1 MSLLLNKD
9 MDIENQQKK
18 IDDNIINNAII
29 EQENEQNFIRKIIKY
44 FLIPSS
50 IICVVPFVICDLYFA
65 FTDDTCVN
73 QHIDKLYIDL
83 YTYLVVSGLYSGTL
97 LFLMITILLFID
109 IDILFKYIFIF
120 DIFSYIST
128 IFITAFTIVGSI
140 IFWNKMD
147 NTKCSAPVY
156 NYVLASLIIRF
167 VSMFF
172 NIYITN
178 YKKNK

>member
-1 MSLLLNKD
+1 MRHLFSITPPNL
-9 MDIENQQKK
+9 DIENQQKM
-18 IDDNIINNAII
+18 INNVTND
-29 EQENEQNFIRKIIKY
+29 EENEKILLRKIIKY
-44 FLIPSS
+44 FVIPLLVIFSL
-50 IICVVPFVICDLYFA
+50 PFIVCDLYFA

-73 QHIDKLYIDL
+73 QHIDKLYINL
-83 YTYLVVSGLYSGTL
+83 YTYLVISGLYNA
-97 LFLMITILLFID
+97 ILLSLTIILLIFID
-109 IDILFKYIFIF
+109 INIFLKYIFIL

-128 IFITAFTIVGSI
+128 IFITAFTIVGGI